1 MMMEDGTYA
10 AEVTFPL
17 SQYPGATQY
26 LSKEL
31 GAIKLRPSQV
41 LEKDWSCS
49 STFTIP
55 YMLYDRE
62 SSKRNFNAE
71 GATEHVIQMVKGYAV

>member
-17 SQYPGATQY
+17 SQYPEATQY

-31 GAIKLRPSQV
+31 RAIKLRPSQV
-41 LEKDWSCS
+41 LEKDWSCL

-55 YMLYDRE
+55 YKLYDRE
-62 SSKRNFNAE
+62 TSKWKFDAE
-71 GATEHVIQMVKGYAV
+71 KAAEHVLETVKSYAI